1 VLASVRA
8 DSCAGDVTTP
18 TGAGA
23 CSNTVGPAK
32 GGFAI
37 YLRDPDGIAV
47 DLVHA
52 SPGI

>member
-1 VLASVRA
+1 VLVLAA
-8 DSCAGDVTTP
+8 TP
-18 TGAGA
+18 
-23 CSNTVGPAK
+23 SGPAK